1 MRDIKAQR
9 EINIKDGIDIWK
21 CINCDI
27 ETNYSSEGVCYWCF
41 QQMSMKHNIEHF
53 TKQIEILQK
62 RKQLIKTV
70 DEEEEE

>member
-1 MRDIKAQR
+1 MISIQQQR
-9 EINIKDGIDIWK
+9 EINIKEGIDTWP
-21 CINCDI
+21 CFNSEI

-62 RKQLIKTV
+62 RKELIKSV
-70 DEEEEE
+70 DKEEKE